1 MYVENSDF
9 SLPGAVSATTFAE
22 PLQFFNRVFRGVY
35 SVYNLLQGGQI
46 ICLSFLVLIVY
57 AQVIIFIQ
65 LPTDRDLNTT

>member
-1 MYVENSDF
+1 MYVKNSDF
-9 SLPGAVSATTFAE
+9 SLPGAVSATTFVE
-22 PLQFFNRVFRGVY
+22 PLKFFNRVFRGVY
-35 SVYNLLQGGQI
+35 SSTVTIKGGQI